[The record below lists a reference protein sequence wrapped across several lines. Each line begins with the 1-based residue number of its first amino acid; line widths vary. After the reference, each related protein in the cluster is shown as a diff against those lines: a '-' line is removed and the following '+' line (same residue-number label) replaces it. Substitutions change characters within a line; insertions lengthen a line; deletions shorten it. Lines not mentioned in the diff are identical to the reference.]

1 MEFKIDE
8 NLPIEAKQLL
18 QEAGHD
24 AALVRD
30 QQLEGKPDS
39 DIVLV
44 CQREN
49 RVLITLDM
57 DFADIRAYPPSQHA
71 GIVVLRLK
79 HGDKV
84 SVLSS
89 LSHLI
94 PMLSAE
100 PVRGHLWIVEKRR
113 VRIRD

>member
-18 QEAGHD
+18 QEAGHN
-24 AALVRD
+24 AALVKD
-30 QQLEGKPDS
+30 QRLEGKPDS
-39 DIVLV
+39 DIVSV

-57 DFADIRAYPPSQHA
+57 DFADIRAYPPAQHA

-79 HGDKV
+79 RAGKAN
-84 SVLSS
+84 VLSR
-89 LSHLI
+89 LSRLI
-94 PMLSAE
+94 PMLPDE
-100 PVRGHLWIVEKRR
+100 PLKGHLWIAEERR